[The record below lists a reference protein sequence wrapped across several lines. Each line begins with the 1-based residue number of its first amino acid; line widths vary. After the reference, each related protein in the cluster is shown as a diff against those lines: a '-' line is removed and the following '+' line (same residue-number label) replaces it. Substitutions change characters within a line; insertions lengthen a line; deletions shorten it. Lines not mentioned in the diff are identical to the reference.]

1 MRKIKE
7 VLRLRNELKLDQ
19 RQIAR
24 SCSISVSTVHEYL
37 KRAAAANLS
46 WPLPDDWDDARLEGA
61 LFPSAGATPQSPTG
75 KAAPDFAA
83 IHEQLQRHRH
93 VTLQLVW
100 EEYRDANPDGYRHS
114 RFCELYQRWR
124 RKLDVVL
131 RQEHKAGEKAFVDWA
146 GSTMPIHDR
155 DTGNVWQAS
164 LFVAALGASS
174 YTWAEVTQDQQME
187 SWLLAHV
194 HALEHWGGV
203 PLLVVPDNTRTG
215 VSKSCRY
222 DPDVNPT
229 YLNFAAHYGFG
240 VLPARPYKP
249 RDKAVVENAVQV
261 AQRWILAALR
271 QRKFFS
277 LADANQ
283 AIGELLHRIN
293 HRPFRKRDG
302 SRASVFEALDKP
314 ALQPLPSERFEISE
328 WARARVNIDY
338 HVAFDG
344 NFYSV
349 PYHLVQEAVEI
360 RSTAAT
366 VEALHK
372 DARVAS
378 HVRSRGRGQAVTN
391 NEHRPKSHLEWPPS
405 RMVQWAEKIGPYT
418 AQLFERILADK
429 PHPEMGYRGCLG
441 IIRLGEKYPHQ
452 RMEAAAERALLAGAC
467 RYRSIASILKNS
479 LDRQPLAVSAVASSA
494 APPRHGNIRGAEYFD
509 NSIS

>member
-1 MRKIKE
+1 
-7 VLRLRNELKLDQ
+7 
-19 RQIAR
+19 
-24 SCSISVSTVHEYL
+24 
-37 KRAAAANLS
+37 
-46 WPLPDDWDDARLEGA
+46 LEAA
-61 LFPSAGATPQSPTG
+61 LFPPPDALPQPPTKKSPL
-75 KAAPDFAA
+75 DFAA
-83 IHEQLQRHRH
+83 IRDQLQRHRH

-100 EEYRDANPDGYRHS
+100 EEYRDANPDGYGYS

-124 RKLDVVL
+124 KKLDVVL

-146 GSTMPIHDR
+146 GATMPIYDR
-155 DTGNVWQAS
+155 DTGGVWQAS

-174 YTWAEVTQDQQME
+174 YTWAEATRDQQME
-187 SWLLAHV
+187 SWLLAHM
-194 HALEHWGGV
+194 HALEYWGGV

-215 VSKSCRY
+215 VSKACRY

-229 YLNFAAHYGFG
+229 YQNFAAHYGFG

-261 AQRWILAALR
+261 AQRWIVAALR
-271 QRKFFS
+271 HRKFFS
-277 LADANQ
+277 LAEANQ
-283 AIGELLHRIN
+283 SIGELLHRLN

-302 SRASVFEALDKP
+302 SHASVFGALDKP

-349 PYHLVQEAVEI
+349 PYNLVHEVVEI

-366 VEALHK
+366 VEILHK
-372 DARVAS
+372 GGRAAS

-391 NEHRPKSHLEWPPS
+391 HEHRPKSHQAHLEWPPS
-405 RMVQWAEKIGPYT
+405 RMVEWAEKIGPHT
-418 AQLFERILADK
+418 TRLLERILADK

-441 IIRLGEKYPHQ
+441 IIRLAEKYSHE
-452 RMEAAAERALLAGAC
+452 RMEAAAERALLTGAC

-479 LDRQPLAVSAVASSA
+479 LDRQPLPASSA
-494 APPRHGNIRGAEYFD
+494 VPSATPPQHDNIRGAEYFE
-509 NSIS
+509 

>member
-37 KRAAAANLS
+37 KRAAAAKLS
-46 WPLPDDWDDARLEGA
+46 WPLPDDWDDARLEAA
-61 LFPSAGATPQSPTG
+61 LFPSPGSSPQPPTG

-100 EEYRDANPDGYRHS
+100 EEYRDANTDGYRYS

-155 DTGNVWQAS
+155 DTGNVCQAS

-194 HALEHWGGV
+194 HALEYWGGV

-229 YLNFAAHYGFG
+229 YQNFAAHYGFG

-277 LADANQ
+277 VTDANQ

-302 SRASVFEALDKP
+302 SRASVFEAIDKP
-314 ALQPLPSERFEISE
+314 ALQPLPRERFEISE

-349 PYHLVQEAVEI
+349 PYNLVQEAVEI

-366 VEALHK
+366 VEVLHQGG
-372 DARVAS
+372 RVAS

-391 NEHRPKSHLEWPPS
+391 NEHRPKSHQAHLQWPPS
-405 RMVQWAEKIGPYT
+405 RMVQWAEEIGPYT

-441 IIRLGEKYPHQ
+441 IIRLAEKYPQ
-452 RMEAAAERALLAGAC
+452 ERMEAAAERALLTGAC

-479 LDRQPLAVSAVASSA
+479 LDRQPLPVSPTPSS
-494 APPRHGNIRGAEYFD
+494 APPRHGNIRGAEYFG
-509 NSIS
+509 